1 MLELV
6 YYENI
11 GEKLGGYCYHCCEL
25 EDTEGG
31 CTINIYHRE
40 ANYEA
45 AKREALKSLRELRD
59 ELTGLIE
66 REESTNEYNI
76 VEGRN

>member
-1 MLELV
+1 MLSLLR
-6 YYENI
+6 I
-11 GEKLGGYCYHCCEL
+11 R
-25 EDTEGG
+25 DTEGG

-59 ELTGLIE
+59 ELTDLIK
-66 REESTNEYNI
+66 REESTKEYNI
-76 VEGRN
+76 VEDRG

>member
-1 MLELV
+1 MDV
-6 YYENI
+6 
-11 GEKLGGYCYHCCEL
+11 
-25 EDTEGG
+25 
-31 CTINIYHRE
+31 INIYHRE

>member
-31 CTINIYHRE
+31 CNKYI
-40 ANYEA
+40 
-45 AKREALKSLRELRD
+45 S
-59 ELTGLIE
+59 
-66 REESTNEYNI
+66 
-76 VEGRN
+76 